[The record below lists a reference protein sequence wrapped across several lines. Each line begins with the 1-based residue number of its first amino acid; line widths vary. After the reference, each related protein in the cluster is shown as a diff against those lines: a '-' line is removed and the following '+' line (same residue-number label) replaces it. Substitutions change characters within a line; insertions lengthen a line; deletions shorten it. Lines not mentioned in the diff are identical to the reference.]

1 MAYCRF
7 SDDDFRCDVYCYE
20 SEGGFEIHVAARK
33 YVSDEPF
40 PKKPDH
46 FWDLPPEEMTEVL
59 KRQHDWIDHA
69 RLEPLGLAYDG
80 KTFSCDTPGEAAET
94 LTMLGKA
101 GYRVPPVVIEML
113 IDEEKERVSS

>member
-7 SDDDFRCDVYCYE
+7 SSDDCRCDVYCYE
-20 SEGGFEIHVAARK
+20 GESGFVVHVASRK
-33 YVSDEPF
+33 HVSDEPF
-40 PKKPDH
+40 PWTPGN
-46 FWDLPPEEMTEVL
+46 FWNLPPEEMMACL
-59 KRQHDWIDHA
+59 SRQHEWLDHA
-69 RLEPLGLAYDG
+69 HLEPLGLAYDG
-80 KTFSCDTPGEAAET
+80 KTFSYDTPGEAAET